1 MNLFCKMIIGCN
13 PEMMDFIKH
22 GLWHYVIGVS
32 KDSGEIGVGK
42 DSGVMGA
49 GKDLGYGTWLSLIS
63 SHGM

>member
-22 GLWHYVIGVS
+22 GIWYCVIGA
-32 KDSGEIGVGK
+32 GE

-49 GKDLGYGTWLSLIS
+49 GEDSEHGTWLSLIL